1 MKLFYSQS
9 YVAAAH
15 AFDTTRK
22 SAEIAQSLVERPI
35 AGVEVIAPPPLTFDD
50 LVRVHDPAY
59 VEAVRSGSPRELA
72 ASSGFP
78 WDPGVWEAVTASNG
92 GAVAAALE
100 TFRTGK
106 VSGSLSSGLHHA
118 HRSSGGGFC
127 TFNGL
132 VLAAF
137 AARDAG
143 ARRVLI
149 LDFDAHYGDGTADL
163 IDDEDEFDMVDVSC
177 RWPWPGSDY
186 LDRCRKALHEMAGH
200 DGPYDLV
207 LYNAGMDPHEDCRI
221 GGMLGVDEKILDV
234 RERLV
239 FRHCYER
246 GWPVAFVLAG
256 GYANDRLT
264 MDRLV
269 DLHRLT
275 ILAGLEPASRALG
288 T

>member
-1 MKLFYSQS
+1 MKLFYSPS
-9 YVAAAH
+9 YVAAAY

-22 SAEIAQSLVERPI
+22 SAEIVKSLEVRPI
-35 AGVEVIAPPPLTFDD
+35 AGVEIVEPRSLTVNE
-50 LVRVHDPAY
+50 LVRVHDPRY
-59 VEAVRSGSPRELA
+59 VEAVRTGLPRELA
-72 ASSGFP
+72 SSSGFP

-100 TFRTGK
+100 ALNTGAAA
-106 VSGSLSSGLHHA
+106 GSLSSGLHHA
-118 HRSSGGGFC
+118 HRESGGGFC

-143 ARRVLI
+143 AERVLI

-163 IDDEDEFDMVDVSC
+163 IDDEDEFFMVDVSSK
-177 RWPWPGSDY
+177 WPMPGADY
-186 LDRCRKALHEMAGH
+186 LDRCRRALDEIA
-200 DGPYDLV
+200 DSEGPYDLV
-207 LYNAGMDPHEDCRI
+207 IYNAGMDPHEDCRL
-221 GGMLGVDEKILDV
+221 GGIRGVDRNDLES

-239 FRHCYER
+239 FGHCSER
-246 GWPVAFVLAG
+246 NWPVAFVLAG
-256 GYANDRLT
+256 GYANELLT

-275 ILAGLEPASRALG
+275 ISAALDSPKAKK
-288 T
+288 